1 MNGLRTVY
9 VIDDDGEVRASL
21 SFLLRSMNI
30 YACPFPGCGDFL
42 QGFDSLNPGLVLLDM
57 RMPDPDG
64 LSVLRNLYERGVEWP
79 VIAMTGHGDAE
90 LAVNARKLG
99 ALHFLE
105 KPFTEE
111 QLEAALASGFVA
123 LRKRSL
129 AGTLRQCGARE

>member
-1 MNGLRTVY
+1 
-9 VIDDDGEVRASL
+9 
-21 SFLLRSMNI
+21 MNI
-30 YACPFPGCGDFL
+30 YACPFPGGGDFL
-42 QGFDSLNPGLVLLDM
+42 QGFDALNPGLVLLDM

-99 ALHFLE
+99 AFHFLE

-111 QLEAALASGFVA
+111 QLEAALASGFAA

-129 AGTLRQCGARE
+129 TGTLRQCDARE